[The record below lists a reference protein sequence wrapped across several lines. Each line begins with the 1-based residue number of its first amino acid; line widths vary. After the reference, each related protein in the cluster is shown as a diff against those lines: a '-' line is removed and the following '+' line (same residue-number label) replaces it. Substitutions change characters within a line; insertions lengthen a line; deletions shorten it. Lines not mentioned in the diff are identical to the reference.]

1 MMHVRWRVLPHPGAA
16 LALVAFALLIGGLYW
31 AGLRGSFVFDDYP
44 NLLDNPALRVDSFDL
59 SRWLSAVLSSPAS
72 SLQRP
77 LAMLTFAL
85 NYFFTGYDPWAMK
98 LTNIAIHVINAW
110 LVLALV
116 RALQKAATGG
126 PAAGAARTLP
136 WFVAIAWAV
145 HPLHVTAVLYVVQ
158 RMEVLA
164 HLPVFA
170 GLWCYL
176 QGRSNLL
183 QGKRGWGWIGL
194 GVLGG
199 SAIGLLSKES
209 ALLLPLYALVVEA
222 CVFRFRGRDG
232 KLERHLVTL
241 YVWLLLLPL
250 LAGLAWLLPHVLDP
264 AAFSGRDFTLSDRL
278 LTEARVLVDYLRWT
292 AFPDVRALGLYHD
305 DYVISRSLL
314 GSPTPLP
321 AIVLLLALAGFAWWV
336 RNRRPLIAVGIFWFL
351 AAHTMTATVLP
362 LELVFEHRNYFALL
376 GIVLAIGD
384 LLLCSGL
391 SYRLP
396 ILARTLAAA
405 FLVLCAA
412 TTAMRANE
420 WDSLLRFARSEA
432 LKHPRSARANYEYAR
447 ALIIISNYDPKSP
460 LRPEILRTLEAAGRI
475 PGGSTLP
482 EQAALIYAARIHAP
496 SDPSAWDALRAKL
509 RVRSGGPQEQLS
521 LIALTNCA
529 AQKLCDFPPQEML
542 ETFEASLAKEPHAG
556 TLTIYGNYAVQVLDD
571 RPLALRLFREA
582 AAMEPGNPQFQ
593 INLIKFATSMGNFE
607 EARRHIA
614 VLRNAGRLGQYGPVA
629 DALERQIPQQQTRN
643 GAEACGRDHCQSRI
657 MPR

>member
-1 MMHVRWRVLPHPGAA
+1 MMLSRVQARSPLASCIG
-16 LALVAFALLIGGLYW
+16 LSALVVAVLTAYW
-31 AGLRGSFVFDDYP
+31 AGLGGSFVFDDYP
-44 NLLDNPALRVDSFDL
+44 NLLDNPALRVQTLKVSD
-59 SRWLSAVLSSPAS
+59 WLAAALSSPAS

-77 LAMLTFAL
+77 LAMFSFTL
-85 NYFFTGYDPWAMK
+85 NYYFTGYDAWAMK
-98 LTNIAIHVINAW
+98 FTNLALHAINAL
-110 LVLALV
+110 LVFALV
-116 RALQKAATGG
+116 RALQRSATTKPIQGTER
-126 PAAGAARTLP
+126 ALA
-136 WFVAIAWAV
+136 WFLAFAWAL

-164 HLPVFA
+164 HLFVFA
-170 GLWCYL
+170 GLWCYVH
-176 QGRSNLL
+176 GRSNLL
-183 QGKRGWGWIGL
+183 EGKRGWGWIGL

-209 ALLLPLYALVVEA
+209 ALLLPLYALIVEA
-222 CVFRFRGRDG
+222 GVFRFRARNGRR
-232 KLERHLVTL
+232 ERHLATL
-241 YVWLLLLPL
+241 YVWLLLFPL
-250 LAGLAWLLPHVLDP
+250 LAGFAWLSPSVLDP
-264 AAFSGRDFTLSDRL
+264 TAFAGRDFTLSDRL
-278 LTEARVLVDYLRWT
+278 LTEARVVVDYLRWT
-292 AFPDVRALGLYHD
+292 VFPDVRVLGLYHD
-305 DYVISRSLL
+305 DYAISRSLL
-314 GSPTPLP
+314 GAPTPLP
-321 AIVLLLALAGFAWWV
+321 AIALLIALAGSAWWI
-336 RNRRPLIAVGIFWFL
+336 RNRRPLVAVGMCWFL

-362 LELVFEHRNYFALL
+362 LELVFEHRNYFASL
-376 GIVLAIGD
+376 GIVLAVGD

-391 SYRLP
+391 ARRLP
-396 ILARTLAAA
+396 VLTRTLGVA
-405 FLVLCAA
+405 FVVFCAA

-420 WDSLLRFARSEA
+420 WNSLLRFARSEA